1 MENRRESVLRLYSF
15 VAVVSPLSPF
25 LFPSSF
31 PFFDPPKPNSNAY
44 NMVINKCGGRL
55 YDGLVAT
62 VSAHLSRVADAVE
75 RASGDA
81 LLREL
86 KEAWDRHQKSMQM
99 VRDILMYMD
108 RIYVKHAGR
117 VSRSWFLSTISTVVF
132 LVSLAEV

>member
-1 MENRRESVLRLYSF
+1 
-15 VAVVSPLSPF
+15 
-25 LFPSSF
+25 
-31 PFFDPPKPNSNAY
+31 
-44 NMVINKCGGRL
+44 MVINKCGGRL

>member
-1 MENRRESVLRLYSF
+1 
-15 VAVVSPLSPF
+15 
-25 LFPSSF
+25 
-31 PFFDPPKPNSNAY
+31 
-44 NMVINKCGGRL
+44 MVINKCGGRL

-62 VSAHLSRVADAVE
+62 VSAHPSRVADAVE

-117 VSRSWFLSTISTVVF
+117 VSRPWFLSTISTVVF

>member
-1 MENRRESVLRLYSF
+1 
-15 VAVVSPLSPF
+15 
-25 LFPSSF
+25 
-31 PFFDPPKPNSNAY
+31 
-44 NMVINKCGGRL
+44 MVINKCGGRL

-117 VSRSWFLSTISTVVF
+117 VSRPWILSTISTVVF